1 MLVNKTTTV
10 KKMGVTL
17 LIILAFLVL
26 NEKKLRRETGLNK
39 TCKNCWHTNKKQPAS
54 VTASQVLPSFAFLMA
69 KPLQLAT
76 FQEVS
81 LSPWR
86 QKPPFGYRFRNWPP
100 FGSFQIRWEENSIA
114 HEHGWVV
121 KETKLLA
128 TFPWN
133 LSWFLLGI
141 PIFHGLL
148 ANPCMPG

>member
-1 MLVNKTTTV
+1 MLIERTTTV
-10 KKMGVTL
+10 KTIGVTL
-17 LIILAFLVL
+17 LLILAFLVL
-26 NEKKLRRETGLNK
+26 NEKNYGVKQVLTR
-39 TCKNCWHTNKKQPAS
+39 TCKNCWHTNNKQAAS

-100 FGSFQIRWEENSIA
+100 FGSFQIHREENSIA
-114 HEHGWVV
+114 HEHGWAV

-133 LSWFLLGI
+133 LSWFVIGI
-141 PIFHGLL
+141 PIFHG
-148 ANPCMPG
+148 